1 MIRIYILLVTALL
14 CIGLYTI
21 AGKFITFPTKRTEKA
36 MSNFKRKQSIG
47 QQFYTVVTYPLTKIV
62 SKFIHLE
69 EYQKKRFAKDLQRAG
84 ITLTPEEYY
93 AKAYVTSALTIASS
107 FLFIPLGL
115 PILTMGVMLL
125 GIMLFFKE
133 RQLVNEKL
141 KKINGHILK
150 ELPRFIRTYNNSLK
164 SSKDILKFMEKYRKI
179 AGNEFKYDLDI
190 LITELKT
197 GNTEE
202 ALQRFDDRVNIP
214 QLSTFVSGVIGT
226 SKGIDQET
234 FFYLMEQDMKILA
247 RENIKREIAKRPG
260 KIKKATIATGVM
272 MFLLYLYPIIID
284 LKNGLGIF
292 N

>member
-1 MIRIYILLVTALL
+1 MYLILVTALL
-14 CIGLYTI
+14 CFGLYTI
-21 AGKFITFPTKRTEKA
+21 AGNFITFPTKQTQRA
-36 MSNFKRKQSIG
+36 MSSFKRKQGIG
-47 QQFYTVVTYPLTKIV
+47 EQFYTLVTYPLTKIV
-62 SKFIHLE
+62 SKLIHME
-69 EYQKKRFAKDLQRAG
+69 RYQSKKLAKDLERAG
-84 ITLTPEEYY
+84 INLSPAEYF
-93 AKAYVTSALTIASS
+93 AKAYVTSGLTIAAS

-133 RQLVNEKL
+133 RQTVGDKL
-141 KKINGHILK
+141 KKINSHILE

-164 SSKDILKFMEKYRKI
+164 SSKDILRFMEKYRKI
-179 AGNEFKYDLDI
+179 AGDEFKYDLDI

-202 ALQRFDDRVNIP
+202 ALQRFDERVNIP

-272 MFLLYLYPIIID
+272 MFLLYLYPIFID

>member
-1 MIRIYILLVTALL
+1 MYHITLIILLSL
-14 CIGLYTI
+14 GFYTL
-21 AGKFITFPTKRTEKA
+21 ASKFIILPTKKTVRA
-36 MSNFKRKQSIG
+36 MSNFKRRQSVG
-47 QQFYTVVTYPLTKIV
+47 DQFYTIVTYPLTKAM
-62 SKFIHLE
+62 SKFIHIDI
-69 EYQKKRFAKDLQRAG
+69 YRSKKLTKDLERAG
-84 ITLTPEEYY
+84 INLTPEEYH
-93 AKAYVTSALTIASS
+93 AKAYVTSVLTILSS
-107 FLFIPLGL
+107 FFLIPLGL
-115 PILTMGVMLL
+115 PIITMGV
-125 GIMLFFKE
+125 IMLGVILYFKE
-133 RQLVNEKL
+133 RQAVTDKL
-141 KKINGHILK
+141 KKINGHILE

-164 SSKDILKFMEKYRKI
+164 SSKDILRFMEKYRKI
-179 AGNEFKYDLDI
+179 AGCEFKYDLDI

-226 SKGIDQET
+226 SKGIDQAT

-260 KIKKATIATGVM
+260 KIKKATIAVGVM
-272 MFLLYLYPIIID
+272 MFILYLYPIFID